1 MEKEI
6 LEMIIMEVNSMSRS
20 HITYLNIELTNKC
33 GLQCAHCSSSSSFDG
48 TDYIAPNRVLRL
60 LNEGKELGANCLSI
74 SGGEPLLYPYL
85 HEIIEY
91 ANSIGYTIRLYTSG
105 IITKNGFELR
115 SIDEE
120 TLKSF
125 VGKIDTIIFSLHSHL
140 ATIHDGITGKKG
152 SFDLTTEAIRAAIKI
167 GLITEIHTVPM
178 SINYKDI
185 PSLISLAEDIGVRQV
200 SFLRLVPQGRCV
212 DNPHLMM
219 NATET
224 KQFVGILNK
233 IYSPVLELR
242 KGAPFKCLFIEE
254 AGECSAGKDKI
265 LISPDGSV
273 HPCEAFK
280 FSSSHSN
287 INTQS
292 LSHIWSEDSMLN
304 QIRLLDISQINKC
317 NDCGNLYVC
326 HGGCPGQRYLEYG
339 TIKCGPDPLCPI
351 SNIG

>member
-1 MEKEI
+1 
-6 LEMIIMEVNSMSRS
+6 MSQRQ
-20 HITYLNIELTNKC
+20 ITYLNIELTNQC

-60 LNEGKELGANCLSI
+60 LDEGKKLGAKCLSI

-85 HEIIEY
+85 NEIIEY
-91 ANSIGYTIRLYTSG
+91 ANTTGYTIRIYTSG
-105 IITKNGFELR
+105 IITKDGVELR
-115 SIDEE
+115 SIAEE

-140 ATIHDGITGKKG
+140 ATLHDGITCKKG
-152 SFDLTTEAIRAAIKI
+152 SFDLTTKAIRAAIKI

-178 SINYKDI
+178 SVNYKDI
-185 PSLISLAEDIGVRQV
+185 PHLISLGEDIGVRQV

-212 DNPHLMM
+212 NNPHLMM
-219 NATET
+219 NVAET
-224 KQFVGILNK
+224 KQFVEILNEMD
-233 IYSPVLELR
+233 SPVLKLR
-242 KGAPFKCLFIEE
+242 KGAPYKCLFIEK

-280 FSSSHSN
+280 FSSSRSN

-292 LSHIWSEDSMLN
+292 LTDIWMEDSMLN
-304 QIRLLDISQINKC
+304 QIRMLDILQISEC
-317 NDCGNLYVC
+317 NTCGNINVC
-326 HGGCPGQRYLEYG
+326 HGGCPGQRYLEYHS
-339 TIKCGPDPLCPI
+339 IEQGPDPICL
-351 SNIG
+351 IGNAV